1 MERLRVQRTD
11 ADTAGA
17 SAETTAGSPRR
28 CLSTFDAIA
37 ITVGIVIG
45 TFIFIAPSM
54 VAARTSGP
62 GEFLTLWVL
71 GGLVSLIGALC
82 YAELSAAYPDCGGD
96 YYFLSRAY
104 GGGLAFLYAWARL
117 TVIQTGSI
125 ALLAFAIGKYG
136 TALHELGPHST
147 AIYAAAVVVL
157 ITALNLIGLR
167 EGKWLQIVLTTC
179 EVLGVL
185 LLIVAGFWIAGR
197 GDGGGS
203 SAPAAA
209 AAASSGARDIGLAMV
224 FVLLTY
230 GGWNEAAYLSAEV
243 RERNGIAKALFWSL
257 AIVTVIYLLAN
268 VSLLLGLGL
277 PAVAASGA
285 VAADLLGKAFGP
297 LGATIMSAIVIIATA
312 STANATIFTG
322 ARTNYAVGR
331 DVPLLGRI
339 GRWDAARNT
348 PRNGLILQ
356 GVIALLLVL
365 FGALTNGLQTMIDY
379 VTPVFWLFF
388 LLVGVALF
396 VMRSREPD
404 APRPFRVPLYPL
416 TPTLFCL
423 ACAYMLWSSVSYL
436 FQPWVKAGIGTVVG
450 LGVLGLG
457 VPLMLV
463 AKPRH
468 RSEQRGGFEPVMAER
483 IVDVSRLN

>member
-1 MERLRVQRTD
+1 MTNAD
-11 ADTAGA
+11 ATGATAEKGR
-17 SAETTAGSPRR
+17 PRR
-28 CLSTFDAIA
+28 CLSTLDAIA

-45 TFIFIAPSM
+45 AFIFTAPSL
-54 VAARTSGP
+54 VAANSSGP
-62 GEFLTLWVL
+62 GQFITLWVL
-71 GGLVSLIGALC
+71 GGVISLIGALC
-82 YAELSAAYPDCGGD
+82 YAELATAYPDCGGD

-104 GGGLAFLYAWARL
+104 GGGLGFLYAWARL
-117 TVIQTGSI
+117 TIIQTGSI
-125 ALLAFAIGKYG
+125 ALLAFAIGKYA
-136 TALHELGPHST
+136 TEVLSLGAHST
-147 AIYAAAVVVL
+147 AIYAAAVVL
-157 ITALNLIGLR
+157 LLTALNLVGLR
-167 EGKWLQIVLTTC
+167 EGKWAQLILTGC

-197 GDGGGS
+197 GDGGGAAPVV
-203 SAPAAA
+203 APAAA
-209 AAASSGARDIGLAMV
+209 AGSGARDLGLAMV

-257 AIVTVIYLLAN
+257 ALVTVIYLLAN

-277 PAVAASGA
+277 PAMAQSNA

-297 LGATIMSAIVIIATA
+297 TGATLMSVMVIIATT

-322 ARTNYAVGR
+322 ARTNYALGR

-339 GRWDAARNT
+339 GHWDEARNT

-356 GVIALLLVL
+356 GIIALALVL
-365 FGALTNGLQTMIDY
+365 FGAMTNGLQTMIDY

-388 LLVGVALF
+388 LLVGVSLF
-396 VMRSREPD
+396 VLRTREPD

-416 TPTLFCL
+416 TPALFCL

-436 FQPWVKAGIGTVVG
+436 FSPWVKAGIGTAVG
-450 LGVLGLG
+450 LGVLAAG
-457 VPLMLV
+457 VPLLLV
-463 AKPRH
+463 ARPGGRH
-468 RSEQRGGFEPVMAER
+468 EVQRDFEPAMAE
-483 IVDVSRLN
+483 S

>member
-1 MERLRVQRTD
+1 
-11 ADTAGA
+11 
-17 SAETTAGSPRR
+17 
-28 CLSTFDAIA
+28 
-37 ITVGIVIG
+37 
-45 TFIFIAPSM
+45 
-54 VAARTSGP
+54 
-62 GEFLTLWVL
+62 VL
-71 GGLVSLIGALC
+71 GGLISLVGALC
-82 YAELSAAYPDCGGD
+82 YAELAAAYPDCGGE

-117 TVIQTGSI
+117 AVIQTGSI
-125 ALLAFAIGKYG
+125 ALLAFAIGKYA
-136 TALHELGPHST
+136 TEVISLGAHST
-147 AIYAAAVVVL
+147 AIYAAAVVIL
-157 ITALNLIGLR
+157 LTALNLIGLR
-167 EGKWLQIVLTTC
+167 EGKWAQIILTSC

-197 GDGGGS
+197 GDGGAGNDV
-203 SAPAAA
+203 PAAA
-209 AAASSGARDIGLAMV
+209 AAAGSGARDIGLAMV

-243 RERNGIAKALFWSL
+243 RERNGIVKALLWSL

-268 VSLLLGLGL
+268 ISLVLGLGL
-277 PAVAASGA
+277 PAVANSNA

-297 LGATIMSAIVIIATA
+297 IGATLMSIMVIIATA

-436 FQPWVKAGIGTVVG
+436 FQPWVQAGIGTVVG
-450 LGVLGLG
+450 LGVLAMG
-457 VPLMLV
+457 VPLMLI
-463 AKPRH
+463 ARPGR
-468 RSEQRGGFEPVMAER
+468 RREQKRGFEPVMAER